1 VLGPQVSQEDSARLV
16 EQSMGNALFLEELL
30 RALAEGGSKE
40 TPGTLLAM
48 VLSSLQRLGPLP
60 RRVLRAASV
69 FGQTFWV
76 GGVKAVLE
84 GQIPSDAE
92 LEKSLRQLVDLEM
105 LQPQQG
111 SLFPGEAE
119 YRFRHSL
126 VRDAAYALVPDSLK
140 PSWKQR
146 VATWLKLAEERI
158 HPLS

>member
-1 VLGPQVSQEDSARLV
+1 
-16 EQSMGNALFLEELL
+16 
-30 RALAEGGSKE
+30 
-40 TPGTLLAM
+40 M